1 MRYRKGLPYELYD
14 DLTVYVG
21 LLGWSFEHPFMKL
34 KDGYLTLKA
43 GYSIDGSTAV
53 ADTEES
59 MVAAFCHDALCQACR
74 EGLLPIIIRYLID
87 LVYWRL
93 CWRGGMTKLRAWIR
107 KKGLQWFGGG
117 AVLAKNKR
125 KIYEIYHPDEV
136 INESDTDEI

>member
-1 MRYRKGLPYELYD
+1 MRYRKGLPYELVD

-21 LLGWSFEHPFMKL
+21 LNGYGFEHPFMSLSYCYL
-34 KDGYLTLKA
+34 KLKA

-59 MVAAFCHDALCQACR
+59 MVAAFAHDALCQAAR
-74 EGLLPIIIRYLID
+74 LGLLQRILRPKID

-93 CWRGGMTKLRAWIR
+93 CWRGGMTRFRAWIR

-125 KIYEIYHPDEV
+125 KVYEIHHPDEV
-136 INESDTDEI
+136 KR